1 MSRVF
6 GALAA
11 FLALCV
17 AGVVVLA
24 TNGCDTQPDL
34 DVPEE
39 GDDLLAWAAANPDA
53 TRCPNSP
60 AEEGL

>member
-11 FLALCV
+11 FVALCL

-24 TNGCDTQPDL
+24 TNGSETQPEL

-39 GDDLLAWAAANPDA
+39 GDDLLGWAAANPDL
-53 TRCPNSP
+53 THCPDTL
-60 AEEGL
+60 EDL